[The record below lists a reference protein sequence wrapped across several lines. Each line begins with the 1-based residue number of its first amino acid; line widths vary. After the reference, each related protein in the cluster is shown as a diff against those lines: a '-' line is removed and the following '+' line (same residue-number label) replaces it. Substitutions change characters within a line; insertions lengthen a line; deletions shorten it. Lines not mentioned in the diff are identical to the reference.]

1 MTESPAIRQHFSD
14 SAQLLNE
21 CADLLA
27 EPLEHAAQGILMALM
42 SDGKLMIA
50 GNGIYASMSNV
61 MAAYLVTRLQQDR
74 MALAA
79 LSLCNNPAVLSSLT
93 NTSIP
98 DDLFARQIHALG
110 KQHDMLCVISTD
122 GQCNNLCQAIKTA
135 HERDMP
141 VLAITGGSGGEIAAL
156 LRDDDFWLNI
166 PGDNALRVLEAQQVT
181 IHALCAHID
190 QLLLS
195 GL

>member
-1 MTESPAIRQHFSD
+1 MTESFAIQQHFSD
-14 SAQLLNE
+14 SAQLLHE

-27 EPLEHAAQGILMALM
+27 EPLANAAQGILMALM

-50 GNGIYASMSNV
+50 GNGIYASMANV

-79 LSLCNNPAVLSSLT
+79 LSLCNNPAVISSL
-93 NTSIP
+93 NNSSS

-122 GQCNNLCQAIKTA
+122 GQCRNLCQAIKTA

-156 LRDDDFWLNI
+156 LRDEDFWLNI
-166 PGDNALRVLEAQQVT
+166 PGDDALRVMEAQQVT
-181 IHALCAHID
+181 IHALCAQID
-190 QLLLS
+190 QLLLG

>member
-1 MTESPAIRQHFSD
+1 MTESLAIQQHFSD

-27 EPLEHAAQGILMALM
+27 EPLANAAQGILMALM

-50 GNGIYASMSNV
+50 GNGIYASIANV

-79 LSLCNNPAVLSSLT
+79 LSLCNNPAVISSL
-93 NTSIP
+93 NNSSP

-110 KQHDMLCVISTD
+110 KQHDVLCVISTD
-122 GQCNNLCQAIKTA
+122 GQCTNLCQAIKTA
-135 HERDMP
+135 HERDMH

-181 IHALCAHID
+181 IHALCAEID
-190 QLLLS
+190 QLLLG